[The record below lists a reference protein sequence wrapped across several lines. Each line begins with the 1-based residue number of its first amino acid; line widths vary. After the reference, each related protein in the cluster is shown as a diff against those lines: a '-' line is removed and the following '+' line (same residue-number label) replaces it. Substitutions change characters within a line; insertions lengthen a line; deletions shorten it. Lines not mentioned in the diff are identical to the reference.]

1 MRLGVGLLRRSSLPT
16 LPPSDTRALAATI
29 TGSPSA
35 SSRSSSCRAGNSSS
49 SIAIPPQ
56 PIIVETQELVP
67 YSQAMILCIE
77 STDPSNI
84 MARKLERVEVR
95 ITYKKGQ
102 RFLQILCLGHDDHD
116 DEQYDEMASVGSTDS
131 FVSEQES
138 SRASSGV
145 PPEEPSFLEQL
156 ARTVLDPCHC
166 QTFLKPALRK
176 EPKSTDY
183 IDSRSVS
190 FDKVDIK
197 EFPMTLGD
205 HPSAAS
211 GPPVALDWEK
221 VERERCVAL
230 DEYEASR
237 SPRRS
242 RKQLKL
248 SLRDRK
254 GILQRQ
260 FSADEV
266 NKAWQEARAIRE
278 QRRETIQRGMM
289 MMLMDDMVETANRK
303 VAKMGDSFSSMIL
316 W

>member
-1 MRLGVGLLRRSSLPT
+1 MRLSYGLLRRSSLPA
-16 LPPSDTRALAATI
+16 LPVSDSTALAETL
-29 TGSPSA
+29 TT
-35 SSRSSSCRAGNSSS
+35 SSRVALAQIEKSLSNPA
-49 SIAIPPQ
+49 
-56 PIIVETQELVP
+56 ETQPQRVP
-67 YSQAMILCIE
+67 YSESMILCIE
-77 STDPSNI
+77 NDESTK
-84 MARKLERVEVR
+84 ARVLERVEV
-95 ITYKKGQ
+95 IVTYKQGRRVLK
-102 RFLQILCLGHDDHD
+102 IVCLAEEE
-116 DEQYDEMASVGSTDS
+116 DECDVLSVGSVNSTDS
-131 FVSEQES
+131 FLSDP
-138 SRASSGV
+138 SGSNQSQ
-145 PPEEPSFLEQL
+145 PTSFLEEL
-156 ARTVLDPCHC
+156 ARTMLDPCQC

-176 EPKSTDY
+176 EKGPDLVA
-183 IDSRSVS
+183 SRSVS

-221 VERERCVAL
+221 VERERVIDL
-230 DEYEASR
+230 NEYEASR

-266 NKAWQEARAIRE
+266 DKAWKEARAIRE

-289 MMLMDDMVETANRK
+289 MMLMDDMVETTNRK
-303 VAKMGDSFSSMIL
+303 INRMGESFSSMIL

>member
-1 MRLGVGLLRRSSLPT
+1 
-16 LPPSDTRALAATI
+16 
-29 TGSPSA
+29 
-35 SSRSSSCRAGNSSS
+35 
-49 SIAIPPQ
+49 
-56 PIIVETQELVP
+56 
-67 YSQAMILCIE
+67 MILCIE
-77 STDPSNI
+77 NEESNK
-84 MARKLERVEVR
+84 ARILERVEVLV
-95 ITYKKGQ
+95 THKKGG
-102 RFLQILCLGHDDHD
+102 RILKIVCLGE
-116 DEQYDEMASVGSTDS
+116 DEDEYDVASMGSVASADS
-131 FVSEQES
+131 FMSDSDLES
-138 SRASSGV
+138 SQSQQT
-145 PPEEPSFLEQL
+145 SFLEEL
-156 ARTVLDPCHC
+156 ARTMLDPCQC

-176 EPKSTDY
+176 ERRSPD
-183 IDSRSVS
+183 DLLASRSVS

-221 VERERCVAL
+221 IERERLL
-230 DEYEASR
+230 DLNEYEASR

-260 FSADEV
+260 FSVDEV

-289 MMLMDDMVETANRK
+289 MMLMDDMVETANRRINR
-303 VAKMGDSFSSMIL
+303 MGSSFSSMVM